1 MLLAIEP
8 NTYLARFGLEQ
19 GLDRAQRCGWEAV
32 CFPLNLGPK
41 DPMLEW
47 SEAELD
53 QHYAQLRQGL
63 KQRGVVLPY
72 VWLTDTDLAHYAP
85 EIRQKICRQ
94 GVKAAK
100 AMGAQAFAIRPAT
113 FAGTVLDAWERS
125 KLITTELARCM
136 RQEADLQ
143 GIRIAF
149 INNARRA
156 TKFCYG
162 CRPQELLELCDA
174 YDADVIIDPVNA
186 YFAGERLDEIVAACG
201 RRMIG
206 FLIKDVELTFKTPHL
221 PITGALDYNG
231 VLSVLAGLPDSVYA
245 TMIFTDIFKRF
256 KKPADLDPIVF
267 DRFETFVY
275 HVGQCVVGKAEQ
287 A

>member
-1 MLLAIEP
+1 MKLAVEP
-8 NTYLARFGLEQ
+8 NTYFERFGLDQ
-19 GLDRAQRCGWEAV
+19 GVERAGKRGWEAA
-32 CFPLNLGPK
+32 CFPISMGPK
-41 DPMLEW
+41 DPMLDW
-47 SEAELD
+47 SDKQFDE
-53 QHYAQLRQGL
+53 HYAQLRHTLQKQGL
-63 KQRGVVLPY
+63 IVPY
-72 VWLTDTDLAHYAP
+72 VWLTETDFAHFSP

-100 AMGAQAFAIRPAT
+100 AMGAHSVAIRPAT

-125 KLITTELARCM
+125 KTVTLELAGCLRE
-136 RQEADLQ
+136 EADRQ

-174 YDADVIIDPVNA
+174 FDADVIIDPVNA
-186 YFAGERLDEIVAACG
+186 YFAGERLDEIVSACG

-206 FLIKDVELTFKTPHL
+206 FLIKDVELTFKTPHI
-221 PITGALDYNG
+221 PIAGALDYNG
-231 VLSVLAGLPDSVYA
+231 VLPALAQLPDNVYA

-256 KKPADLDPIVF
+256 KKPADLNESVF
-267 DRFETFVY
+267 DCFETFIY
-275 HVGQCVVGKAEQ
+275 HVGQCVVGKATKL
-287 A
+287 